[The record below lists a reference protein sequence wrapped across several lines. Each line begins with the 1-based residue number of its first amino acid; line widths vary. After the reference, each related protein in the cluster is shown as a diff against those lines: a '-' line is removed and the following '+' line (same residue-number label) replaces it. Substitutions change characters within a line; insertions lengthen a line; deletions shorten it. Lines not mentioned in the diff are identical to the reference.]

1 MSLASWSECFSDV
14 QFTLEGSSKAEAI
27 KMQPLLKDDE
37 ASKGEEG
44 VNISRIVLLSRSNTW
59 QVSCAMEVQLL
70 TWASWE
76 QEGHMSS
83 YGYCEMDEQLEPC

>member
-44 VNISRIVLLSRSNTW
+44 GQYITYSAAI
-59 QVSCAMEVQLL
+59 
-70 TWASWE
+70 
-76 QEGHMSS
+76 
-83 YGYCEMDEQLEPC
+83 